1 MKIKKGDKVI
11 VTAGKYKGKTGEVL
25 RALPKDDKIVVEGV
39 NIAKRHKKNR
49 ASGTKGEII
58 EIAMPIHVSN
68 VMLEDTK
75 TKKPTR
81 IGYKVDDK
89 GKKVRFAKKS
99 GEVIK

>member
-1 MKIKKGDKVI
+1 M
-11 VTAGKYKGKTGEVL
+11 AGKFKGKTGEIIS
-25 RALPKDDKIVVEGV
+25 AMPKDDKVIIEGV

-49 ASGTKGEII
+49 ASGVKGEIV
-58 EIAMPIHVSN
+58 EVAMPIHVSN
-68 VMLEDTK
+68 VMLEDPK

-81 IGYKVDDK
+81 IGYKTDDK